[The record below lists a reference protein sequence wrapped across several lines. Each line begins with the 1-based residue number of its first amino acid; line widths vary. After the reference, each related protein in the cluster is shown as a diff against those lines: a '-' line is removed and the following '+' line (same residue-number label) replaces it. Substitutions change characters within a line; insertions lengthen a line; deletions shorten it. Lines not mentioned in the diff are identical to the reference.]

1 MESEFL
7 SAGFLSALFAIVL
20 IDLVLAGDNALI
32 IGLVARNLPKTT
44 QRRVI
49 FWGTFGAIA
58 VRAVMAILVVYI
70 LDLPGFMLAG
80 GLALVWIARKL
91 LTPEEQGSESHLVKG
106 PATSFA
112 GAIRTIVIADAVMG
126 IDNVL
131 AIGGAASGSVLLI
144 VLGLAISVPI
154 IVWGSQLVIRL
165 VDRFPSVV
173 LLGGAVLAWTGYSMV
188 VREPLLASWFAGHP
202 ATKLVAVILIFSI
215 SLAPW
220 YTARMAEQTKP
231 LVVILPGVLVWL
243 LGFEIAGS
251 VWTLQMDY
259 LRATET
265 GEYVLEAVRWLGW
278 LPLVGGLPLA
288 ARTPDA
294 APRAYRSRL
303 TERLPRASPPSTTGS
318 MRAKLSIALGL
329 CLSLTAEAHA
339 QAPGPAS
346 DMAYCAELSA
356 LYRRYLGNTGQGK
369 TFPDVSAAAAIDQ
382 CERGNTA
389 EGIPVLEKKLRDA
402 RFTLPKRG

>member
-1 MESEFL
+1 VELDFL
-7 SAGFLSALFAIVL
+7 SAGFVSALFAIVL

-32 IGLVARNLPKTT
+32 IGLVARNLPKNT
-44 QRRVI
+44 QRKVI

-70 LDLPGFMLAG
+70 LDVPGFMLAG

-91 LTPEEQGSESHLVKG
+91 LTPEEQGAENHLVKG

-112 GAIRTIVIADAVMG
+112 GALRTIVIADAVMG

-131 AIGGAASGSVLLI
+131 AIGGAATGSVLLI

-173 LLGGAVLAWTGYSMV
+173 LLGGAVLAWTSYSMV
-188 VREPLLASWFAGHP
+188 VREPLLGPWFEGHP
-202 ATKLVAVILIFSI
+202 ASKLVAAILIFSI

-231 LVVILPGVLVWL
+231 LAVILPGVLVWM
-243 LGFEIAGS
+243 LGFEIAAS

-259 LRATET
+259 LRATGT
-265 GEYVLEAVRWLGW
+265 GEYILEAARWLGW
-278 LPLVGGLPLA
+278 LPLVA
-288 ARTPDA
+288 AYLWLHERVMLR
-294 APRAYRSRL
+294 RAH
-303 TERLPRASPPSTTGS
+303 
-318 MRAKLSIALGL
+318 
-329 CLSLTAEAHA
+329 TA
-339 QAPGPAS
+339 
-346 DMAYCAELSA
+346 
-356 LYRRYLGNTGQGK
+356 
-369 TFPDVSAAAAIDQ
+369 
-382 CERGNTA
+382 RG
-389 EGIPVLEKKLRDA
+389 
-402 RFTLPKRG
+402 

>member
-1 MESEFL
+1 LENVVESEFL
-7 SAGFLSALFAIVL
+7 SAGFLSALLAIVL

-32 IGLVARNLPKTT
+32 IGLVARNLPKNT
-44 QRRVI
+44 QRKVI

-112 GAIRTIVIADAVMG
+112 GAIRTIVVADAVMG
-126 IDNVL
+126 VDNVL

-220 YTARMAEQTKP
+220 YTARMSEQTKP
-231 LVVILPGVLVWL
+231 LVVILPGVLVWML
-243 LGFEIAGS
+243 CFEIGAS
-251 VWTLQMDY
+251 IWTLQMDY
-259 LRATET
+259 LRATDT

-278 LPLVGGLPLA
+278 LPLVGTYLWL
-288 ARTPDA
+288 R
-294 APRAYRSRL
+294 
-303 TERLPRASPPSTTGS
+303 ERLMLRRG
-318 MRAKLSIALGL
+318 
-329 CLSLTAEAHA
+329 HA
-339 QAPGPAS
+339 
-346 DMAYCAELSA
+346 
-356 LYRRYLGNTGQGK
+356 
-369 TFPDVSAAAAIDQ
+369 V
-382 CERGNTA
+382 RG
-389 EGIPVLEKKLRDA
+389 
-402 RFTLPKRG
+402 